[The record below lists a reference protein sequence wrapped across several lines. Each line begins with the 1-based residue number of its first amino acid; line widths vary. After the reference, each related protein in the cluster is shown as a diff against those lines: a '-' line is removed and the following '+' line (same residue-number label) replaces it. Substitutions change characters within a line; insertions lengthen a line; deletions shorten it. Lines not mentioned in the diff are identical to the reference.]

1 MGLDHN
7 LALCLYLPSFIVRGF
22 MSRKC
27 DITNKRKQRGSIV
40 SHSNNKSLKAFE
52 VNLHKKR
59 VFDSETGK
67 WVTIKVSARGLRTL
81 NKKGISAIL
90 REQRA

>member
-1 MGLDHN
+1 
-7 LALCLYLPSFIVRGF
+7 
-22 MSRKC
+22 MSRTC
-27 DITNKRKQRGSIV
+27 DITNKKKQRGCKV
-40 SHSNNKSLKAFE
+40 SHAHNKSLKAFE

-81 NKKGISAIL
+81 NKKGLSTIL
-90 REQRA
+90 REQQRY